1 MALLPTSL
9 PLQWCRV
16 TDGLGQAT
24 TAASTTLL
32 ALTTT
37 AVPIIGVLAALST
50 IPLTPM
56 PESTTAR
63 ITAALTIT
71 MPMVLTAT
79 PTTGRVRPMVRA
91 VDLLPGAMD
100 LAVRPAIVVA
110 RPRGVMDPVVP
121 QGIGEAQPLGVMD
134 PAVGMGRADA
144 RVPFAA
150 NLHT

>member
-1 MALLPTSL
+1 
-9 PLQWCRV
+9 
-16 TDGLGQAT
+16 
-24 TAASTTLL
+24 
-32 ALTTT
+32 
-37 AVPIIGVLAALST
+37 
-50 IPLTPM
+50 
-56 PESTTAR
+56 
-63 ITAALTIT
+63 
-71 MPMVLTAT
+71 
-79 PTTGRVRPMVRA
+79 MVRA